1 LRPTSRTAS
10 SKTRRRCRSR
20 LPRRRFQRLDDTND
34 LYKTHLGVDL
44 EALAGSDNWTALHRA
59 AAIRHVLT
67 HSAGEIDA
75 KFLQRLP
82 QWHQAEG
89 QRLSIGRAE
98 TLAFL
103 DALTRFADAVVS

>member
-1 LRPTSRTAS
+1 MI
-10 SKTRRRCRSR
+10 
-20 LPRRRFQRLDDTND
+20 FQRLDDTND

-44 EALAGSDNWTALHRA
+44 EALAGPDNWTALHRA
-59 AAIRHVLT
+59 AAIRNVLT

-82 QWHQAEG
+82 RWHQAEG
-89 QRLSIGRAE
+89 QRLIIGRAE